1 MRVFSH
7 PLSLDTNFMIS
18 CRLGYFYQFFLLIG
32 LSVFLPVFISAQ
44 TSEVVAAKIMKSTV
58 RVVTLGES
66 NEVVGHG
73 TGFIISD
80 RGHIATNIHVI
91 EGGARHIIVY
101 SDGSR
106 VRIREA
112 EIAAVSET
120 ADLAIL
126 WCLPIEDTVPV
137 RLASAEMAVGQ
148 SVSAVGFPGAI
159 DTSNSWATLE
169 GVIQDPNDG
178 DWLIIDAEAK
188 SDFQP
193 AVFPGS
199 VAKLATMNGVRTI
212 FHSAKI
218 SPGNSGGPLM
228 DGDGRVC
235 GINTLLIP
243 AERAGTDYPLAIDSR
258 ELINLAKIHSISIQE
273 ATVSSSTAGAHGG
286 TIVFLTILL
295 IVVLAGVFYL
305 IRRKTGLS
313 TVQPVSAYVGT
324 PQYPFNRLR
333 SSYSGNEK
341 NGSKIHDM
349 IRLSGVDA
357 EGLSYE
363 LSHHL
368 TDFRQAGGRL
378 LIGRKNDPNQLC
390 LPHPSISQQH
400 AVISLNGGCFYLQDL
415 NSANGTAVNGMKI
428 QPGKA
433 PTLLQH
439 GYFVKFG
446 EIELLFETL

>member
-1 MRVFSH
+1 
-7 PLSLDTNFMIS
+7 MIS
-18 CRLGYFYQFFLLIG
+18 RRLGYFYQLFLLIG
-32 LSVFLPVFISAQ
+32 LSVFLPVFISAK
-44 TSEVVAAKIMKSTV
+44 TSEEVAVKIMKSTV
-58 RVVTLGES
+58 RVATLGKS
-66 NEVVGHG
+66 SEVVGHG

-91 EGGARHIIVY
+91 EGGVRHMIVY
-101 SDGSR
+101 SDGRR

-112 EIAAVSET
+112 EIAAASET

-137 RLASAEMAVGQ
+137 KLAIAEMAVGQ
-148 SVSAVGFPGAI
+148 LVSAVGFPSAI

-178 DWLIIDAEAK
+178 DGLIIDAEAK
-188 SDFQP
+188 SDFRP

-218 SPGNSGGPLM
+218 SPGNSGGPLI

-273 ATVSSSTAGAHGG
+273 STASASVADAHKG

-295 IVVLAGVFYL
+295 IAVLTGVFYL
-305 IRRKTGLS
+305 IRRKTGALIL
-313 TVQPVSAYVGT
+313 QPVSTNVGT
-324 PQYPFNRLR
+324 PLYPFNRLR
-333 SSYSGNEK
+333 SSFSGNQK
-341 NGSKIHDM
+341 NGSKKYDM

-368 TDFRQAGGRL
+368 TDIRQAGGRL
-378 LIGRKNDPNQLC
+378 LIGRKNDPHQFY

-400 AVISLNGGCFYLQDL
+400 AVISLNGGSFYLQDL
-415 NSANGTAVNGMKI
+415 NSANGTEVNGRKI
-428 QPGKA
+428 LPGKA
-433 PTLLQH
+433 PTPLQH
-439 GYFVKFG
+439 GYFVKLG
-446 EIELLFETL
+446 KIELLFETL